1 MVASPGVVG
10 GSEGGKLQCGAEV
23 GRQGFGLEGGAVPA
37 RLVCKA
43 C

>member
-23 GRQGFGLEGGAVPA
+23 GRQGFGLEKGFPV